1 MKRIIT
7 LAVVAT
13 ASLSACAVEVKH
25 GQPVPN
31 VVPPNTLTV
40 IFDRSTE
47 GKDWGSDASVRK
59 AEAEC
64 LDMGGT
70 PVWMQDPY
78 RLECTKVDF

>member
-1 MKRIIT
+1 MRKLVIVA
-7 LAVVAT
+7 AVAVT
-13 ASLSACAVEVKH
+13 SLSACAVEVKH

-47 GKDWGSDASVRK
+47 GPEWGSDGTVRK

-64 LDMGGT
+64 LDMGGS